1 MTSKVVFLAV
11 VPLLAQTDLDW
22 KKLEQQHCL
31 NPHCS
36 QSTESLQPP
45 NLTHGIDTD
54 TKGQSGRNATSVLCL
69 KVGDTSRDLSKE
81 LKKKRRDLKRQAEIC
96 S

>member
-11 VPLLAQTDLDW
+11 VPLLTQTDLDW

-31 NPHCS
+31 NSRCS
-36 QSTESLQPP
+36 QRTESLQPP
-45 NLTHGIDTD
+45 NLTHGKDTD
-54 TKGQSGRNATSVLCL
+54 TKGQSGRNATSLLCW

-81 LKKKRRDLKRQAEIC
+81 LKKREET
-96 S
+96 